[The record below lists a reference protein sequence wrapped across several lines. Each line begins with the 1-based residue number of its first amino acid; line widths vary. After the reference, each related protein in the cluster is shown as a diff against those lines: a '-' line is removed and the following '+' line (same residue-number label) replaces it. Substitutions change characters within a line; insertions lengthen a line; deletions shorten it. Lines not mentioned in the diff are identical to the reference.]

1 MQNLVSL
8 PTLLKRTALRASFA
22 IVVAATGLVACSRS
36 DSPPAPTPTSTS
48 KDPAAARKLVAAGA
62 VVIDVRTPD
71 EYAGGHL
78 PQATNIAVQ
87 DLPNRLPEV
96 EKLVAGD
103 QARPIVLYCGAGSR
117 AAKAKAALDAAGY
130 SNVVNGGGLDD
141 LREP

>member
-22 IVVAATGLVACSRS
+22 IVVAAAGFGACSS

-48 KDPAAARKLVAAGA
+48 KDPAAARKLMAAGA

-103 QARPIVLYCGAGSR
+103 KARPIVLYCGAGSR